1 MYNATPHTSIS
12 LQSVHYTPYIYHYTM
27 HISHFA
33 ENSTVQT
40 SHCLLALQSNAK
52 PNVLYR
58 TQILSCCWLNLMS
71 AEISLVHC
79 YILFSA

>member
-1 MYNATPHTSIS
+1 MHTSYIS

-27 HISHFA
+27 HISHIA
-33 ENSTVQT
+33 ENSTVQS
-40 SHCLLALQSNAK
+40 SHCLLALVQSNVK
-52 PNVLYR
+52 PNALYR
-58 TQILSCCWLNLMS
+58 TQILTCCWLNLMS